1 MQFKSLGEQ
10 IEFFLNPNNLDLW
23 ELQKSFQTLIS
34 RYYHAKLTSRTLFS
48 LQDPINEIEKIC
60 EIIALISNKKAT
72 KKCEKGINILRA
84 ELYVTK
90 KYDLIDILN
99 DLRQKQPSELTNAM
113 TEDSDWFELASYL
126 QKILRVYFKKC
137 QQNYEFQEIIRTSMS
152 GWPEAWRFLK
162 DNLPVL
168 TVFGG
173 VAYTIMV
180 LFTKYG
186 FINELK
192 NKHLVVVLNAI
203 NLDSQIEILKIMFIA
218 LIFMIIIS
226 SISVSTIFRDTNII
240 LNKNEVKTINGSQAA
255 REYIVRKIV
264 TFLILLVAFS
274 VGLIIVNMVLYYSTR
289 YHNSIYV
296 SIAEAVAVIIV
307 IAILRIIAISFGQAI
322 YSHKNIVDFLVTHL
336 YDTIKFYKISYIQ
349 QILWWLLGLVV
360 ITAPMLFS
368 LMFVLVNNNAVPE
381 TVPILD
387 YIIITEIIAV
397 PLIAFIFIEMTVHSV
412 IGKICSSVMIYLVAS
427 WFTISNYINYL
438 EFLGLRNNA
447 NTISLLK
454 ITENEST
461 LTEQLR
467 DMGFHQLQYNG
478 NESQVSGLQFERYV
492 FAHGIESTIYFAG
505 VSESQPIYLA
515 ELESYIASNKNVVCN
530 SKLNQAVLSEFESG
544 DESGHYFGYEGC
556 KVNINSFKLNEKIK
570 LVNKLFLVRQSE
582 SDYTYWIFGAHVNYK
597 KQDDTLIISAA
608 KNDNFNTITLNK
620 GRGMLYYEETTLR
633 INESSDA
640 LHNFALTRYGNESSQ
655 SY

>member
-1 MQFKSLGEQ
+1 MQFKSLGKQ

-48 LQDPINEIEKIC
+48 LQDPINEVEKIC

-72 KKCEKGINILRA
+72 KKCEKGINRLRA
-84 ELYVTK
+84 ELYVNK

-99 DLRQKQPSELTNAM
+99 DLRQKQPSKLTNAM
-113 TEDSDWFELASYL
+113 TGDSHWFELASYL

-152 GWPEAWRFLK
+152 GWFEAWRFLK
-162 DNLPVL
+162 DNLSVL

-192 NKHLVVVLNAI
+192 NKHLVGVLNAI

-226 SISVSTIFRDTNII
+226 SIYVGVVFGDTNII
-240 LNKNEVKTINGSQAA
+240 LDKNEVKTINAPQAA
-255 REYIVRKIV
+255 REFIVRKIT
-264 TFLILLVAFS
+264 TFLMLLVAFGGALT
-274 VGLIIVNMVLYYSTR
+274 VVNMMLYYSTR
-289 YHNSIYV
+289 YHSIYV
-296 SIAEAVAVIIV
+296 SIAEAVAAIIV
-307 IAILRIIAISFGQAI
+307 IATLRIIAISFGEAI
-322 YSHKNIVDFLVTHL
+322 SSHKNVVGFLVTHL
-336 YDTIKFYKISYIQ
+336 YDTIKFYIISYIQ

-368 LMFVLVNNNAVPE
+368 LIFVVANNKAVSEAVP
-381 TVPILD
+381 IWD
-387 YIIITEIIAV
+387 YIIIMEIIAV

-412 IGKICSSVMIYLVAS
+412 IRKICLSVMIYLVAS
-427 WFTISNYINYL
+427 WFIISNYINYL
-438 EFLGLRNNA
+438 EFLGLRNNP
-447 NTISLLK
+447 NVISLIK
-454 ITENEST
+454 VRMNGSDF
-461 LTEQLR
+461 TEQLR
-467 DMGFHQLQYNG
+467 NMGFYQLKYKG
-478 NESQVSGLQFERYV
+478 NESQASDLQLERYI
-492 FAHGIESTIYFAG
+492 FEHGIESSLNLTESSVPLAGLRGYVMSNRNTI
-505 VSESQPIYLA
+505 
-515 ELESYIASNKNVVCN
+515 CN
-530 SKLNQAVLSEFESG
+530 SKLNRAILSEFEVS
-544 DESGHYFGYEGC
+544 DESKHYFGYEGC
-556 KVNINSFKLNEKIK
+556 NANINSFKFNEKIK
-570 LVNKLFLVRQSE
+570 LVNKLFLVRPSE
-582 SDYTYWIFGAHVNYK
+582 SSYTYWIFGVHVNYK
-597 KQDDTLIISAA
+597 KIDDTLIISAA
-608 KNDNFNTITLNK
+608 KNDNFNTIMLNK
-620 GRGMLYYEETTLR
+620 DRGMLYYDETTLR
-633 INESSDA
+633 VDGNSDD